1 MVYHKRFAFDRD
13 RQGDDFVAP
22 DPDNVAETS
31 PESGTPTERE
41 PEMTGSRIPDEQVKQ
56 LSAPNFRPILT

>member
-31 PESGTPTERE
+31 PESGPTDRE
-41 PEMTGSRIPDEQVKQ
+41 PEMTGSRIPDEQVKT
-56 LSAPNFRPILT
+56 I

>member
-22 DPDNVAETS
+22 DPDNVAET
-31 PESGTPTERE
+31 PTDRE
-41 PEMTGSRIPDEQVKQ
+41 PEMTGSRILDEQVKT
-56 LSAPNFRPILT
+56 I